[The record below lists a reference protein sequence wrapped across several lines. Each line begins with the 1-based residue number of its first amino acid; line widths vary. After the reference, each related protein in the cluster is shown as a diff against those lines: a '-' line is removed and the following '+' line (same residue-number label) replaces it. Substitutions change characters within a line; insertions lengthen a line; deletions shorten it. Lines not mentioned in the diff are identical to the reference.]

1 MRLLHTG
8 DWHLG
13 KRLYGAD
20 RAEEAEAVLAQLAAV
35 AEEEAVDAVL
45 VSGDLLDRRVVDSA
59 ALGAC
64 LRGLE
69 RLAETAPVLAVAGN
83 HDDPDLWGHLAPHLA
98 ASGIHVAG
106 HVRPAAEAVVT
117 VPTAAG
123 PLHAALLPWPE
134 PGRIA
139 LDAGA
144 SAGYARSRYADLV
157 ADVIDDYAAEAVAR
171 RRAEGGAAVLVGH
184 LMVERARAGGGER
197 ELTMGMTYAVSP
209 GALPVELDY
218 LALGHVH
225 RPQEL
230 TGLAAPGR
238 YCGSPMAL
246 DFSED
251 NHPKTAC
258 VVEVGGGRATTRQ
271 VALRPPG
278 PSCACAGAS
287 TTWRALASAH
297 PGRVVR
303 VRGRARRPRHGR
315 RAPRA
320 RRRCRARSDRGRS
333 LPAVSPTRRR
343 SRAAPRR
350 SAAWASSTPTG
361 TGCRAAGWATS
372 RRRPSPRRSRDPT
385 RRRPATRGS
394 GRAPAGARA
403 HRLPQ
408 LRPRDGSTCGRT
420 SGWSSPATRAPARR
434 PCSTPSASR
443 SSGGRP
449 SRPARASC

>member
-20 RAEEAEAVLAQLAAV
+20 RAEEAEAVLARLAAV
-35 AEEEAVDAVL
+35 AEEESVDAVL

-83 HDDPDLWGHLAPHLA
+83 HDDPDLWAHLAPHLA

-117 VPTAAG
+117 VTTAAG

-134 PGRIA
+134 LGRIA

-225 RPQEL
+225 RLQEL
-230 TGLAAPGR
+230 TGLPAPGR

-271 VALRPPG
+271 VALQAARPLVRLRG
-278 PSCACAGAS
+278 RLDDLAA
-287 TTWRALASAH
+287 RASAH
-297 PGRVVR
+297 PPDAWFACEVELDGPAMDVVR
-303 VRGRARRPRHGR
+303 RVRD
-315 RAPRA
+315 
-320 RRRCRARSDRGRS
+320 RCRARSDEAVYPG
-333 LPAVSPTRRR
+333 VSPTRCR
-343 SRAAPRR
+343 SRAARRR

-385 RRRPATRGS
+385 AGGRRRGVAGVRPLELELTAFRS
-394 GRAPAGARA
+394 YNRARID
-403 HRLPQ
+403 
-408 LRPRDGSTCGRT
+408 LRPYERVVITGDTGAGKTSLLDAVCFALFGRT
-420 SGWSSPATRAPARR
+420 
-434 PCSTPSASR
+434 
-443 SSGGRP
+443 P
-449 SRPARASC
+449 SRHARASC

>member
-1 MRLLHTG
+1 MTRGHRPVRLTGGGIRLLHTG

-35 AEEEAVDAVL
+35 AEEESVDAVL

-83 HDDPDLWGHLAPHLA
+83 HDDPDLWAHLAPHLA

-106 HVRPAAEAVVT
+106 HVRPAAEAIVT
-117 VPTAAG
+117 VTTAAG

-144 SAGYARSRYADLV
+144 GAGYARSRYADLV

-271 VALRPPG
+271 VALQAARPLVRLRG
-278 PSCACAGAS
+278 RLDDLAA
-287 TTWRALASAH
+287 RASAH
-297 PGRVVR
+297 PPDAWFACEVELDGPAMDVVR
-303 VRGRARRPRHGR
+303 RVRDEVPGALRIE
-315 RAPRA
+315 
-320 RRRCRARSDRGRS
+320 
-333 LPAVSPTRRR
+333 AVSPGGLADPLPEPGGAEAERGLGELYADWHRLQGRRLGDEQ
-343 SRAAPRR
+343 AAAF
-350 SAAWASSTPTG
+350 SAALAGSDPA
-361 TGCRAAGWATS
+361 AAG
-372 RRRPSPRRSRDPT
+372 DE
-385 RRRPATRGS
+385 G
-394 GRAPAGARA
+394 
-403 HRLPQ
+403 
-408 LRPRDGSTCGRT
+408 
-420 SGWSSPATRAPARR
+420 
-434 PCSTPSASR
+434 
-443 SSGGRP
+443 
-449 SRPARASC
+449 

>member
-20 RAEEAEAVLAQLAAV
+20 RAEEAEAALAQLATV

-59 ALGAC
+59 ALGVC
-64 LRGLE
+64 LRALE

-83 HDDPDLWGHLAPHLA
+83 HDDPDLWSHLAPHLA

-106 HVRPAAEAVVT
+106 HVRTADEAVVT
-117 VPTAAG
+117 VATAAG

-144 SAGYARSRYADLV
+144 GARYARSRYADLV

-171 RRAEGGAAVLVGH
+171 RRADGGAAVLVGH

-225 RPQEL
+225 RPQAL
-230 TGLAAPGR
+230 TGLSAPGR

-251 NHPKTAC
+251 NHPKGAC
-258 VVEVGGGRATTRQ
+258 LVEIGGGRTRARQ
-271 VALRPPG
+271 VALEAVRPLVRLRG
-278 PSCACAGAS
+278 PLEDLA
-287 TTWRALASAH
+287 ALASAH
-297 PGRVVR
+297 PDAWFACEVELDGPAMDVVR
-303 VRGRARRPRHGR
+303 RVRE
-315 RAPRA
+315 
-320 RRRCRARSDRGRS
+320 
-333 LPAVSPTRRR
+333 AVSGALRIEPLYADAQLDPLPEPGGAEAERGLGELYADWHRLQGR
-343 SRAAPRR
+343 PLGDDQVAAF
-350 SAAWASSTPTG
+350 AAALAGSDPV
-361 TGCRAAGWATS
+361 AAG
-372 RRRPSPRRSRDPT
+372 D
-385 RRRPATRGS
+385 
-394 GRAPAGARA
+394 
-403 HRLPQ
+403 
-408 LRPRDGSTCGRT
+408 DG
-420 SGWSSPATRAPARR
+420 
-434 PCSTPSASR
+434 
-443 SSGGRP
+443 
-449 SRPARASC
+449 

>member
-20 RAEEAEAVLAQLAAV
+20 RAEEAEAVLAQLAGL

-64 LRGLE
+64 LRALE

-83 HDDPDLWGHLAPHLA
+83 HDDPDLWTHLAPHLA

-123 PLHAALLPWPE
+123 PLHAALLPWPD
-134 PGRIA
+134 PARIA

-144 SAGYARSRYADLV
+144 SAGYARSRYADLL
-157 ADVIDDYAAEAVAR
+157 ADVIDDYAAEAEAR

-209 GALPVELDY
+209 GALPLGLDY

-225 RPQEL
+225 RPQEI

-258 VVEVGGGRATTRQ
+258 LVEVGGGRATTRQ
-271 VALRPPG
+271 VALDAARPLVRLRG
-278 PSCACAGAS
+278 PLDDLA
-287 TTWRALASAH
+287 ALASAH
-297 PGRVVR
+297 PDAWFACEVELDGPAMDVVHR
-303 VRGRARRPRHGR
+303 VREAVPGALRIEAL
-315 RAPRA
+315 AP
-320 RRRCRARSDRGRS
+320 G
-333 LPAVSPTRRR
+333 
-343 SRAAPRR
+343 
-350 SAAWASSTPTG
+350 G
-361 TGCRAAGWATS
+361 
-372 RRRPSPRRSRDPT
+372 
-385 RRRPATRGS
+385 
-394 GRAPAGARA
+394 PAGASPEPGGAEAERGLGELYA
-403 HRLPQ
+403 DWHRLQ
-408 LRPRDGSTCGRT
+408 
-420 SGWSSPATRAPARR
+420 
-434 PCSTPSASR
+434 
-443 SSGGRP
+443 GRP
-449 SRPARASC
+449 LGDEQAAAFAAALAGSDPAAAGDEG